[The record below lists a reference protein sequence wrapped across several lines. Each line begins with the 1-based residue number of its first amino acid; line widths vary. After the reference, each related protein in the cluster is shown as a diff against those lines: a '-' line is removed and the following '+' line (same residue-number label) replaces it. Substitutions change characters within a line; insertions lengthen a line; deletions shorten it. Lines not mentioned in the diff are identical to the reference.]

1 MSSARSHF
9 SAFGLALWLEAVT
22 LAIAGLLTGDFWLL
36 PAAGFAAL
44 FASLLTGHLSFGIP
58 FSLLPSGVWI
68 WAFLKGDLNG
78 QVLSIHA
85 VIALLAGSALAFLHI
100 LTGLKQPETGNITAL
115 SLRKVVVFFHF
126 ACAGIILG
134 ILHLGAAWQP
144 WLAWAITAVNLAL
157 VSECLLHL
165 AGRLYTPRRYWSAL
179 PAPGTFFFYR
189 WLGPAWQSTGQAS
202 ADGSHETGLKLA
214 EMWMWPTLRSSIPA
228 LAATIALLVW
238 LLSSLHELP
247 AGHSGVRHHLGR
259 WEEDALSPGLHLSL
273 PWPLG
278 GVEAVPTGLVQEVVL
293 GFKAD
298 AGKPILW
305 EKAHYEEEQKSLV
318 GGGDDFL
325 AISVPVFYRIS
336 DPTLYL
342 KAANHAESH
351 LKSIAERLLL
361 RLTLHL
367 PARDIMT
374 EARES
379 LRANLHAGLQKE
391 LDAQRSGLT
400 ITDVYFRDIH
410 PPVAVAPNFQ
420 EVVSALE
427 EKEAAL
433 HEGESYQRD
442 IRTRTRGDAAAI
454 LITAASVAENRR
466 QQAEG
471 QASRYRAMQSSWSR
485 APELYQWR
493 EGFRALDET
502 LAGAKKAVFDEAVH
516 SQIPTHVDLRK
527 VLNPDFVDTVPPRSQ
542 SLVPRPSVSRDSF
555 DLDIEGHLR
564 SGAGEVPAISTA
576 APEPDNLLKNP
587 PAESSQP

>member
-22 LAIAGLLTGDFWLL
+22 LAIAGPLTGDFWLL
-36 PAAGFAAL
+36 PIAGFAAL
-44 FASLLTGHLSFGIP
+44 FASLLTGHLSLGIP
-58 FSLLPSGVWI
+58 LSLLASSVWVGAFFKGGMSGH
-68 WAFLKGDLNG
+68 L
-78 QVLSIHA
+78 LSAHA
-85 VIALLAGSALAFLHI
+85 VAALLTGSALAFLHI
-100 LTGLKQPETGNITAL
+100 LAGLKQSETADVAAV
-115 SLRKVVVFFHF
+115 SLRKVAVFFHF
-126 ACAGIILG
+126 ACAGIVLG
-134 ILHLGAAWQP
+134 ILYLGAAWQP
-144 WLAWAITAVNLAL
+144 WLAWAITALNLSL
-157 VSECLLHL
+157 VSDCLLRL
-165 AGRLYTPRRYWSAL
+165 AGRLYTPRRYWSSL

-189 WLGPAWQSTGQAS
+189 WLGPAWRDTARTAS
-202 ADGSHETGLKLA
+202 DAAHETGLKLA
-214 EMWMWPTLRSSIPA
+214 EMWMWPTIRASLPA
-228 LAATIALLVW
+228 LTATISLLVW
-238 LLSSLHELP
+238 LLSSIHELP
-247 AGHSGVRHHLGR
+247 AGHSGVRLRLGR
-259 WEEDALSPGLHLSL
+259 WEETPLSPGLHFSL

-278 GVEAVPTGLVQEVVL
+278 GIETVPTGLVQEVVL

-305 EKAHYEEEQKSLV
+305 EKTHYEEEQKSLV

-336 DPTLYL
+336 DPILYL
-342 KAANHAESH
+342 KASNHAEGH

-361 RLTLHL
+361 RQTLHL

-442 IRTRTRGDAAAI
+442 IRTRSRGDASAI
-454 LITAASVAENRR
+454 LITAASVAESRR

-471 QASRYRAMQSSWSR
+471 QASRYRAMQSSWSQ

-527 VLNPDFVDTVPPRSQ
+527 VLNPDFVDTVPPRPQ
-542 SLVPRPSVSRDSF
+542 TLVPRPSVSRDSF

-564 SGAGEVPAISTA
+564 SGAGEVPAISTT
-576 APEPDNLLKNP
+576 APEPENLLKNP
-587 PAESSQP
+587 PAEPSQP